1 MKLTDWGKETP
12 LMKRREQRVL
22 RADSLNALSR
32 QSGIPLSTL
41 KTRVRTLMARGIAR
55 ERAIEIALS
64 RPVGPQGRPRSH
76 GR

>member
-1 MKLTDWGKETP
+1 
-12 LMKRREQRVL
+12 MKRREQRVL